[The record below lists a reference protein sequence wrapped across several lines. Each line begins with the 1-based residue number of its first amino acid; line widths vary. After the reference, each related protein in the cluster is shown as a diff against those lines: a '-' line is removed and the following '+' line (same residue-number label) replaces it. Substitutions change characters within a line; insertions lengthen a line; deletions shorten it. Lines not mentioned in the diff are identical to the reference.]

1 MISIIVPTLNEEK
14 VVGRCLRS
22 LKKQSYEGR
31 AEVIVADGRSAD
43 RTREIARKNGARVVV
58 EKKRSAAAERQRGA
72 KAARGEILVFCDA
85 DAVYDRNW
93 LKELLAPFKE
103 KEVVVTH
110 GRILIDDGTHLENLL
125 AEGGLNPLMRLSN
138 WLGLP
143 NGAGSSLAMRRDVFK
158 KTGGFDPKME
168 TGEDIYIQR
177 KALKYG
183 KSVFCPDSV
192 VFVSPRRL
200 RKWGYRKLVGFH
212 LENWFKTQFLNS
224 HNQEYERVR

>member
-14 VVGRCLRS
+14 VIERCLRS
-22 LKKQSYEGR
+22 LKKQSYDGR
-31 AEVIVADGRSAD
+31 TEVIVADGRSTD
-43 RTREIARKNGARVVV
+43 HTRGLARKNGARVVV

-72 KAARGEILVFCDA
+72 EAAKGGVLVFCDA
-85 DAVYDRNW
+85 DAVYDYNW

-110 GRILIDDGTHLENLL
+110 GRILIDDGTHLENIL

-143 NGAGSSLAMRRDVFK
+143 NGAGSSLAIRRGVFK
-158 KTGGFDPKME
+158 EIKGFDTGMK

-177 KALKYG
+177 KALKHG

-200 RKWGYRKLVGFH
+200 RRWGYAKLVRFH
-212 LENWFKTQFLNS
+212 VENWFKTQFLNS
-224 HNQEYERVR
+224 HNPEYERVR